1 MPFATRPLRQSDY
14 NYFPSTCPIVIDNG
28 GSTFRIGWAG
38 ESDPRITFRNVV
50 QRPRHKA
57 TGETVTIV
65 GDHDPA
71 LIKYFD
77 CTRSF
82 QRSAFDGNVVYQFE
96 IMEYILDYS
105 FERMGADGPEVD
117 HPVLITEC
125 ACNPVQ
131 SRAKLAELLFE
142 TYGVP
147 SVAFG
152 VDTAFSYVY
161 NQQLGIC
168 DRDGIA
174 ICSGFSTS
182 HAFPMVN
189 GEPVFEACCRTNIG
203 GYHVTDYLKQLLS
216 LKYPNHISS
225 ITWEKVEELKME
237 HCYVAL
243 DYFLEAK
250 VFQKGTKE
258 AEEKM
263 RCWQLPWV
271 PPPSEEPPSEEEL
284 ARKAAIKEK
293 QGQRLREMAAAKRS
307 SRILELENELQGLEF
322 LLQQLENVQE
332 SDIASFLSRTGYVSR
347 QEIES
352 ALARVTQSLRKARG
366 EQTEIEE
373 KMEPSTSEKYP
384 LIDFP
389 DNMLSPEQLKEKK
402 RQLFLKTTSEG
413 RQRAKQKKF
422 EEELE
427 RERQNQQDEEK
438 RLENP
443 ELYLQQ
449 LRAKHK
455 ELSEKVEQRKR
466 LKTNGLHTNG
476 NNNISGGVG
485 RGERLNAA
493 QRERMRLLTTAAF
506 DRGKGEDTFG
516 AREEDWQL
524 YKLMS
529 KDNDDDDEG
538 PDENEVEFNRIIC
551 RLQEIDPTFV
561 AKSDGGSVVA
571 TEIPRFRPQTKEDF
585 QIIFGVERFRC
596 PEVLFQPNMI
606 GIDQAG
612 LDEMAGISIRR
623 LPSKDDSIERSIS
636 NSIFLTGGSCL
647 FPGMVERVEA
657 EIRKIRPFESPI
669 RVVRASDPI
678 LDAWRGAATV
688 AAAPR
693 FQMQTFSRHDFY
705 EKGEDWLRSYC
716 LRKRKKK
723 N

>member
-1 MPFATRPLRQSDY
+1 
-14 NYFPSTCPIVIDNG
+14 
-28 GSTFRIGWAG
+28 
-38 ESDPRITFRNVV
+38 
-50 QRPRHKA
+50 
-57 TGETVTIV
+57 
-65 GDHDPA
+65 
-71 LIKYFD
+71 
-77 CTRSF
+77 
-82 QRSAFDGNVVYQFE
+82 
-96 IMEYILDYS
+96 
-105 FERMGADGPEVD
+105 
-117 HPVLITEC
+117 
-125 ACNPVQ
+125 
-131 SRAKLAELLFE
+131 
-142 TYGVP
+142 
-147 SVAFG
+147 
-152 VDTAFSYVY
+152 
-161 NQQLGIC
+161 
-168 DRDGIA
+168 
-174 ICSGFSTS
+174 
-182 HAFPMVN
+182 
-189 GEPVFEACCRTNIG
+189 
-203 GYHVTDYLKQLLS
+203 
-216 LKYPNHISS
+216 
-225 ITWEKVEELKME
+225 
-237 HCYVAL
+237 
-243 DYFLEAK
+243 
-250 VFQKGTKE
+250 
-258 AEEKM
+258 
-263 RCWQLPWV
+263 
-271 PPPSEEPPSEEEL
+271 
-284 ARKAAIKEK
+284 
-293 QGQRLREMAAAKRS
+293 MAAAKRS
-307 SRILELENELQGLEF
+307 SRILELENEFQGLEF

-384 LIDFP
+384 LIDLP

-402 RQLFLKTTSEG
+402 RQLFLKTTTEG

-438 RLENP
+438 RSENP

-466 LKTNGLHTNG
+466 LKTNGSHTNG
-476 NNNISGGVG
+476 NNNISGAVG

-538 PDENEVEFNRIIC
+538 PDENEVELNRITC

-561 AKSDGGSVVA
+561 AKSDVGSVVA
-571 TEIPRFRPQTKEDF
+571 TEIPRLRPLTKEDF
-585 QIIFGVERFRC
+585 QIILGVERFRC

-623 LPSKDDSIERSIS
+623 LPSKGDRLERSIS

-657 EIRKIRPFESPI
+657 GIRKIRPFELPI

-678 LDAWRGAATV
+678 LDAWRGAAAV
-688 AAAPR
+688 AAAPC
-693 FQMQTFSRHDFY
+693 FQMQTFSRQDFY
-705 EKGEDWLRSYC
+705 EKGEDWLRRYC
-716 LRKRKKK
+716 LRYTL
-723 N
+723 